1 MTQEEKQKR
10 FEEQQF
16 KKKWAKRLKLSPMPN
31 KISANVGRAPRC
43 NSSTTKKEVSL
54 AVASKKKK

>member
-16 KKKWAKRLKLSPMPN
+16 KKKWGKRLKLSPMLN
-31 KISANVGRAPRC
+31 KVSANVGRAPRC
-43 NSSTTKKEVSL
+43 NSSTAKKEVSL
-54 AVASKKKK
+54 SVASKKKK